1 MFKMPVSEAQTKASR
16 KWEAKNKAKVGYDRL
31 RRSAFSFV
39 QPKPGSK
46 AEEYTAKI
54 ESYKQDLLE
63 LKAVLEAKLNEI

>member
-1 MFKMPVSEAQTKASR
+1 MPASEAQTKASR
-16 KWEAKNKAKVGYDRL
+16 KWEAKNKTKVGYDRL

-46 AEEYTAKI
+46 AEEYTTAI

-63 LKAVLEAKLNEI
+63 LKSLLEAKLDEV

>member
-1 MFKMPVSEAQTKASR
+1 MAVSQAQTKASR
-16 KWEAKNKAKVGYDRL
+16 KWEAKNKTKVGYDKL

-54 ESYKQDLLE
+54 GDYKQDLLE

>member
-1 MFKMPVSEAQTKASR
+1 MPVSKAQTKASR
-16 KWEAKNKAKVGYDRL
+16 KWEAKNKTKVGYDKL

-46 AEEYTAKI
+46 AEEYTTAI

-63 LKAVLEAKLNEI
+63 LKSLLEVKLSEI

>member
-1 MFKMPVSEAQTKASR
+1 MPVSEAQTKASR
-16 KWEAKNKAKVGYDRL
+16 KWEAKNKTKVGYDKL

-46 AEEYTAKI
+46 AEEYTTAI